1 LKPNIPLSVWA
12 SMLENYDV
20 LRYYSFRQAH
30 TPAVAEDGT
39 LYFVSDISGKPEIWY
54 IPREHAFPVQLT
66 FLDGYVS
73 AIKPWAKGL
82 VFQFDPDGSEEHRL
96 MCVGGGGDLS
106 SLSGEPKKGVIYRLG
121 GASANMLSYASN
133 KRSAPFFDS
142 YVSIGGREELVFE
155 YDGTT
160 QPHGFSA
167 DGRLL
172 LVSVSIT
179 NLDNDVYVVDLE
191 RRVSKKLFEHSDEAL
206 TVEPTWGPDGLVYTC
221 TNMGDEFMQPVV
233 FDPSTG
239 RVSWLSRESWDAEH
253 IAVSDEGLI
262 AYTRNKEGYSELHIM
277 DSTRKEVFSK
287 GFEGTVSELVF
298 APGVLYFTYS
308 GWDTNTN
315 IHALDLP
322 SFSVRRVTNASRGY
336 LGTVIRPSLEA
347 YESYDGLR
355 IPMFVYT
362 PARGGDGATQ
372 PYPVIA
378 YVHGGPESQKRVDY
392 DGQIQFFL
400 SQGYAVITPNVRG
413 STGYGKSYT
422 HLDDVRRRL
431 DSVKDLAWL
440 VKWIEADPRFDETR
454 VCVMGR
460 SYGGYMVLAA
470 LAFYPE
476 LWRCGVEAVGIANLE
491 TFLRNTSVW
500 RRKLREAE
508 YGSLEKD
515 LDFLRKASPLNQAH
529 RIRAPLLIQHGSN
542 DPRVPL
548 SESKAIVERIRAQGG
563 TAELVV
569 FEDEGHMIQNIQNR
583 LKWAT
588 TLRDFLKK
596 YL

>member
-1 LKPNIPLSVWA
+1 
-12 SMLENYDV
+12 MLEDYDV
-20 LRYYSFRQAH
+20 LRYYSFREAH
-30 TPAVAEDGT
+30 TPVVGEDGA
-39 LYFVSDISGKPEIWY
+39 LHFVSDISGKPEIWF
-54 IPREHAFPVQLT
+54 IPKDHPFPVQIT

-73 AIKPWAKGL
+73 VVKRWGRGL
-82 VFQFDPDGSEEHRL
+82 LFQFDPNGSEEHRL
-96 MCVGGGGDLS
+96 MCVGDGGDILP
-106 SLSGEPKKGVIYRLG
+106 LSGEQGRGVIYRLG
-121 GASANMLSYASN
+121 GASADVFSYASN
-133 KRSAPFFDS
+133 KRSTPFFDS
-142 YVSIGGREELVFE
+142 YVNIGGREELVFE

-160 QPHGFSA
+160 QPHELSG
-167 DGRLL
+167 DMRWL

-179 NLDNDVYVVDLE
+179 SLNNDVYVVDLE
-191 RRVSKKLFEHSDEAL
+191 KKASRKLFEHTDEAL
-206 TVEPTWGPDGLVYTC
+206 TVEPTWGPDGLVYAC
-221 TNMGDEFMQPVV
+221 TNMGDEFMQPVAV
-233 FDPSTG
+233 DPSTG
-239 RVSWLSRESWDAEH
+239 RVSWLSRGKWDAEH
-253 IAVSDEGLI
+253 IAVSDKGLI
-262 AYTRNKEGYSELHIM
+262 AYTRNREGYSELHLV
-277 DSTRKEVFSK
+277 DSMRREVFSK
-287 GFEGTVSELVF
+287 EFEGTISELVF

-315 IHALDLP
+315 IHALDISSLL
-322 SFSVRRVTNASRGY
+322 VRRVTNASRGY
-336 LGTVIRPSLEA
+336 LGGVVRPSLEA
-347 YESYDGLR
+347 YDSFDGLR

-362 PARGGDGATQ
+362 PGGERFSSGKP
-372 PYPVIA
+372 PYPVIV

-431 DSVKDLAWL
+431 DSVRDLAWL
-440 VKWIEADPRFDETR
+440 VKWIEADPRFDEAR

-470 LAFYPE
+470 LVFYPE
-476 LWRCGVEAVGIANLE
+476 LWRCGVEAVGIASLE

-500 RRKLREAE
+500 RRRLREAE

-515 LDFLRKASPLNQAH
+515 LDFLREASPLNHAH

-548 SESKAIVERIRAQGG
+548 SESKAIVEKIRSQGG
-563 TAELVV
+563 TAQLVV
-569 FEDEGHMIQNIQNR
+569 FEDEGHMIQSVQNR

-588 TLRDFLKK
+588 TLRAFLKN